1 MSFFRFFRTVH
12 LALKSILL
20 HKLRSGLTM
29 LGIVFGVF
37 SVIAMLAIGEGAS
50 EQAQQQVLQL
60 GATNIIVRS
69 VKPPLES
76 SGSNNRVNI
85 YGLLRSD
92 FQLLSENIPT
102 LVNAIPIRESTMEFR
117 NKHHTLNGRLV
128 GCTADYAG
136 VNHLKTR
143 NGRFIDDR
151 DQETMANVCVL
162 GADVA
167 DILFPLEQPVGKA
180 VQVNARFYKI
190 IGVSQRR
197 VSTSAIG
204 SALAGQDFNKDIYI
218 PIKTFQVR
226 LGDLIIQRQQGTM
239 TAEKVE
245 LNQIT
250 LQVGNPDDVMAT
262 ADVVRETIDRNHKE
276 QKDVDIIVPLELL
289 RQAEQIRQIFNVV
302 LGSIAAISLV
312 VGGIGIMNIMLAT
325 VTERTREIGIRR
337 ALGARQ
343 RDITVQFLTETIV
356 LTGTGGVIGIV
367 MGLTTPY
374 AFDGLQYVVQNFI
387 LSGSNATSEVGR
399 IFSDMHPK
407 IAYWSLPLAFGISV
421 GIGIIFGLYPARAA
435 ARLDPIEALRHE

>member
-1 MSFFRFFRTVH
+1 MSFFRLIRTVQ

-60 GATNIIVRS
+60 GATNILVRS
-69 VKPPLES
+69 VKPPIES
-76 SGSNNRVNI
+76 SNGSGGRNVNR
-85 YGLLRSD
+85 YGLLRKD

-102 LVNAIPIRESTMEFR
+102 LVNAIPIREATMEFR
-117 NKHHTLNGRLV
+117 NRHHTLNGRLV
-128 GCTADYAG
+128 GCTNDYMR
-136 VNHLKTR
+136 VNHLNIR
-143 NGRFIDDR
+143 SGRFVEDR

-167 DILFPLEQPVGKA
+167 DTLFPFEEPVGQA
-180 VQVNARFYKI
+180 VQVDSRFYKI

-218 PIKTFQVR
+218 PIRTFEVR
-226 LGDLIIQRQQGTM
+226 LGDLIITRTQGSWM
-239 TAEKVE
+239 AESVQ

-250 LQVGNPDDVMAT
+250 LQVGKPEDVLST
-262 ADVVRETIDRNHKE
+262 AEVVRETVDRNHRDL
-276 QKDVDIIVPLELL
+276 KDVDIIVPLELL

-343 RDITVQFLTETIV
+343 RDITIQFLTETIV

-367 MGLTTPY
+367 MGLTTP
-374 AFDGLQYVVQNFI
+374 
-387 LSGSNATSEVGR
+387 
-399 IFSDMHPK
+399 
-407 IAYWSLPLAFGISV
+407 
-421 GIGIIFGLYPARAA
+421 
-435 ARLDPIEALRHE
+435 

>member
-1 MSFFRFFRTVH
+1 MSLFRFLRTVH
-12 LALKSILL
+12 LALKSIML

-60 GATNIIVRS
+60 GATNILVRS
-69 VKPPLES
+69 VKPPIES
-76 SGSNNRVNI
+76 SGSSGNRVNI
-85 YGLLRSD
+85 YGLLRRD

-128 GCTADYAG
+128 GCTSDYSR
-136 VNHLKTR
+136 VNHLSMR

-151 DQETMANVCVL
+151 DQEMMANVCVL
-162 GADVA
+162 GADVV
-167 DILFPLEQPVGKA
+167 DVLFPFEDPVGKA
-180 VQVNARFYKI
+180 VQVNGRFYKI
-190 IGVSQRR
+190 VGVSRRR

-204 SALAGQDFNKDIYI
+204 SALAGQDFNKDVYI
-218 PIKTFQVR
+218 PIRTFQVR

-239 TAEKVE
+239 TAEQVE

-250 LQVGNPDDVMAT
+250 LQVRSPEDVLAT
-262 ADVVRETIDRNHKE
+262 AEVVRETIDRNHKE
-276 QKDVDIIVPLELL
+276 KKDVDIIVPLELL

-343 RDITVQFLTETIV
+343 RDITIQFLTETIV
-356 LTGTGGVIGIV
+356 LTGTGGVIGII
-367 MGLTTPY
+367 MGLTTPL
-374 AFDGLQYVVQNFI
+374 AFEGIQYIVQHFI
-387 LSGSNATSEVGR
+387 LEGAGATSEVGQ

-407 IAYWSLPLAFGISV
+407 IAIWSLPLAFGISV
-421 GIGIIFGLYPARAA
+421 GIGIIFGLYPARSA
-435 ARLDPIEALRHE
+435 ARLDPIEAL